1 MVKEITMRTLKC
13 TVYNYKELSEEA
25 KLKALEHFADI
36 NVDGD
41 FWYEYIFDDAKEVGK
56 ILGIDIKDIYFSG
69 FSSQGDGACFI
80 GDYEYNKGCVKAL
93 KAYAP
98 QDAELHKIA
107 KGLQAIQ
114 KTNFYKL
121 HATIE
126 KASHHYS
133 HERTVSIRVMNR
145 VGDWVSESIEND
157 VAELLRDLM
166 RWIYDTLEK
175 EYEFQTSREQIEGT
189 IEANDFEFLS
199 NGSLPR
205 VN

>member
-1 MVKEITMRTLKC
+1 MRTLKC

-25 KLKALEHFADI
+25 KLKVLEHLADI
-36 NVDGD
+36 NVDD
-41 FWYEYIFDDAKEVGK
+41 AFWYEYIFDDAKQIGK
-56 ILGIDIKDIYFSG
+56 ILGIEIKDIHFSG

-80 GDYEYNKGCVKAL
+80 GDYEYSKGCVKAL

-98 QDAELHKIA
+98 QDAELYKIA
-107 KGLQAIQ
+107 EGLQAIQ
-114 KTNFYKL
+114 RANFYKL

-126 KASHHYS
+126 KTSHHYS
-133 HERTVSIRVMNR
+133 HERTVTIRVMNGI
-145 VGDWVSESIEND
+145 GDYVSESIEND

-175 EYEFQTSREQIEGT
+175 EYEFQTAREQIEGT

-199 NGSLPR
+199 DGSLPR
-205 VN
+205 VS